1 MTSNTIH
8 DKFIVYDV
16 IAKLLV
22 KEIQKWSESNKLAD
36 ETINDKR
43 LELFRFVLTT
53 DFDMQMG
60 RLNES
65 DYVSII
71 GMTRKHRILYPEFV
85 KFIHDF
91 PANGLSIFGLSSIKQ
106 PYAEIYGVFR
116 FFKNRCLY

>member
-71 GMTRKHRILYPEFV
+71 GMTSILYLEFV
-85 KFIHDF
+85 KFIHD
-91 PANGLSIFGLSSIKQ
+91 
-106 PYAEIYGVFR
+106 
-116 FFKNRCLY
+116 

>member
-22 KEIQKWSESNKLAD
+22 KEIQKWSESNKLEH

-65 DYVSII
+65 DYVSINLPENTVYYTQN
-71 GMTRKHRILYPEFV
+71 MCNVCVMLCLTVATFFSDILAIFR
-85 KFIHDF
+85 
-91 PANGLSIFGLSSIKQ
+91 LSIFSLFVN
-106 PYAEIYGVFR
+106 YNYW
-116 FFKNRCLY
+116 